1 MLRCVNAALSVCGV
15 IFLYFVSSRLTVCLV
30 FHSFL
35 LVLRSAGLL
44 GSSYY
49 FLLEEAW
56 FPSVHSL
63 EVGAHRLCGE
73 CC

>member
-1 MLRCVNAALSVCGV
+1 MLRCVNVALSVCAV
-15 IFLYFVSSRLTVCLV
+15 ILLYFRLLQADCVFGVSL
-30 FHSFL
+30 L

-63 EVGAHRLCGE
+63 EVGAHRRCGE